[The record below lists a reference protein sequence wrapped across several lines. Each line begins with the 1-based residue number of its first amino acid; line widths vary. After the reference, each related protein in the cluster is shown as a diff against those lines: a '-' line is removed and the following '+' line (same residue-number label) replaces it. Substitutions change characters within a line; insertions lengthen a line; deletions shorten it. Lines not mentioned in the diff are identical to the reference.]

1 VAVHRITRGLDV
13 PLAGAPVQA
22 VEPARAATRV
32 ALVAADYVG
41 LKPTMLV
48 QPGDRVRRGQPVFED
63 KKTPGVRY
71 TAPAAGTVAAIH
83 RGDKRAFQSLVIT
96 VGDDEGPDAQVALS
110 SFTGRPVA
118 ELDAGSIRALLVES
132 GLWTAFRTR
141 PFSRI
146 PAADSTPE
154 SIFVTAVDTHPHAPD
169 VAIVLADRGPD
180 FEIGVTALQALTSGK
195 VYVCKAAGSPV
206 RAPAGPKVAVEEFT
220 GPHPAGTPGV
230 HIHLLDPVDHGR
242 TVWHVGYQD
251 VAAIGRLLATGRID
265 VERVVSL
272 AGPGVARPRLL
283 RTRLGAS
290 IDELAGGELVPGE
303 QRVLSGSVLDGRIA
317 SGEVHGYLG
326 RHHLQ
331 VSALP
336 EGRRREMFGWITPG
350 RDKFSLWGVVAG
362 HFAKG
367 TGLPLTTT
375 TNGGKRAM
383 VPIGGYE
390 RVMPMDLMP
399 TFLLRALII
408 GDIERAEALGCLELD
423 EEDLALC
430 TFVCPGKIEYGPLL
444 RAMLDRIEKEAG

>member
-1 VAVHRITRGLDV
+1 VAVHRITKGLDV

-22 VEPARAATRV
+22 VEPARAVKRV

-41 LKPTMLV
+41 LKPTVLV
-48 QPGDRVRRGQPVFED
+48 QPGDRVLRGQPLFED

-71 TAPAAGTVAAIH
+71 TAPAAGTVEAVH
-83 RGDKRAFQSLVIT
+83 RGEKRAFQSLVID
-96 VGDDEGPDAQVALS
+96 VDGADGPEAQVAFAS
-110 SFTGRPVA
+110 YSGRPVDG
-118 ELDAGSIRALLVES
+118 LDAGAVRNLLVES

-146 PAADSTPE
+146 PAPDGAPA
-154 SIFVTAVDTHPHAPD
+154 SIFVTAIDTHPHAPD
-169 VAIVLADRGPD
+169 VAVALGDRGAD
-180 FEIGVTALQALTSGK
+180 FEMGVAALAKLTAGK

-206 RAPAGPKVAVEEFT
+206 RAAGPNVAVEEFT

-251 VAAIGRLLATGRID
+251 VAAMGRLLATGRLD
-265 VERVVSL
+265 VERVVSV

-290 IDELAGGELVPGE
+290 IDELVDGELKAGE
-303 QRVLSGSVLDGRIA
+303 QRVLSGSVLDGRVA
-317 SGEVHGYLG
+317 TGEVHGYLG
-326 RHHLQ
+326 RHHVQ

-336 EGRRREMFGWITPG
+336 EGRDRRMFGWIAPG
-350 RDKFSLWGVVAG
+350 RDRYSLWGVVAG

-367 TGLPLTTT
+367 GGLPLTTS
-375 TNGGKRAM
+375 TNGGRRAM

-408 GDIERAEALGCLELD
+408 GDVERSEALGCLELD
-423 EEDLALC
+423 EEDVALC
-430 TFVCPGKIEYGPLL
+430 TFVCPGKYEYGPLL
-444 RAMLDRIEKEAG
+444 RAMLDRIEKEAA

>member
-83 RGDKRAFQSLVIT
+83 RGDKRAFQSLVIA

-132 GLWTAFRTR
+132 GLWSAFRTR

-206 RAPAGPKVAVEEFT
+206 RAAAGPKVAVEEFT

-230 HIHLLDPVDHGR
+230 HIHLVDPVDHGR

-290 IDELAGGELVPGE
+290 IDELVGGELVPGE

-317 SGEVHGYLG
+317 SGDVHGYLG

-336 EGRRREMFGWITPG
+336 EGRRREMFGWIAPG

-367 TGLPLTTT
+367 AGLPLTTT

-444 RAMLDRIEKEAG
+444 RAMLDRIEREAG